1 MLRFMAVC
9 GRGAGGCG
17 LLSVVV
23 GDGQLARGL
32 ISCAQHV
39 ARQTQLC
46 SRWIVG
52 SARSFR
58 LSLISAALA
67 HMLNQRHGQRFSK
80 IDIEL

>member
-39 ARQTQLC
+39 ARQTQ
-46 SRWIVG
+46 SKAW
-52 SARSFR
+52 
-58 LSLISAALA
+58 LA
-67 HMLNQRHGQRFSK
+67 VLK
-80 IDIEL
+80 D